1 MWSPYRL
8 PLYWYILD
16 GNFYETGLSERG
28 AKIAATKAG
37 SEEVGYR
44 SYINNMYIN
53 TSMKICGYWSQGGY
67 DWDKE

>member
-1 MWSPYRL
+1 MQNIYG
-8 PLYWYILD
+8 YCFNNQFI
-16 GNFYETGLSERG
+16 ETGLTERG

-53 TSMKICGYWSQGGY
+53 TSVKICGHWSVSGY
-67 DWDKE
+67 DWDKES

>member
-1 MWSPYRL
+1 MNKNIYG
-8 PLYWYILD
+8 YILD
-16 GNFYETGLSERG
+16 DSFIETGLSERG

-53 TSMKICGYWSQGGY
+53 TSMKICGFWSAKGY
-67 DWDKE
+67 DWDK